1 MEALAAETQALT
13 ALEAQLRTELKELRA
28 RREASETTLSERSAE
43 LEKGKRR
50 EAELSEQESAL
61 VEEDAATAAELGE
74 LESSYAGQ
82 RIAKAWYAS
91 KLPPASFAHAVVSA
105 TPVKWASVVTGSR
118 AASATLESALAADG
132 ARLRLL
138 EKLWANLGDTAAIVS
153 GAAVLPGV
161 EAVRVAAEAA
171 GYADPSDEQLS
182 TLRRA
187 LEVDLGRLRWDDA
200 QLQTRRAKLSFD
212 ALSSGR
218 GSLGSS
224 PSLAVPR
231 SPSLSASMLL
241 RSPTSSTK
249 SPGVS
254 AATSG
259 IGARALA
266 VSRSTNRLTTGGV
279 SVRGGGGSASGRA
292 GQSFATVYASIVPA
306 LKQLKASGDVGGG
319 GGSSIAHRIAGAKS
333 LAQAALDPQTR
344 DAILRADG
352 PQLLRSAVEEE
363 EAGAAAARRGV
374 NVADMDTDPPAIGL
388 LRLEVDIA
396 LERLGQAEG

>member
-13 ALEAQLRTELKELRA
+13 ALEAQLRTELRELRA
-28 RREASETTLSERSAE
+28 RREASETTLSERSAA

-61 VEEDAATAAELGE
+61 LEEDAATAAELGE

-161 EAVRVAAEAA
+161 EAVRVAVEAA

-200 QLQTRRAKLSFD
+200 QLQTRRAKLS
-212 ALSSGR
+212 
-218 GSLGSS
+218 
-224 PSLAVPR
+224 
-231 SPSLSASMLL
+231 
-241 RSPTSSTK
+241 STE
-249 SPGVS
+249 V
-254 AATSG
+254 
-259 IGARALA
+259 
-266 VSRSTNRLTTGGV
+266 
-279 SVRGGGGSASGRA
+279 
-292 GQSFATVYASIVPA
+292 
-306 LKQLKASGDVGGG
+306 
-319 GGSSIAHRIAGAKS
+319 HCC
-333 LAQAALDPQTR
+333 AALQ
-344 DAILRADG
+344 
-352 PQLLRSAVEEE
+352 E
-363 EAGAAAARRGV
+363 GACDVMG
-374 NVADMDTDPPAIGL
+374 
-388 LRLEVDIA
+388 
-396 LERLGQAEG
+396 GQRT

>member
-1 MEALAAETQALT
+1 M
-13 ALEAQLRTELKELRA
+13 
-28 RREASETTLSERSAE
+28 
-43 LEKGKRR
+43 
-50 EAELSEQESAL
+50 
-61 VEEDAATAAELGE
+61 
-74 LESSYAGQ
+74 
-82 RIAKAWYAS
+82 
-91 KLPPASFAHAVVSA
+91 VSA

-118 AASATLESALAADG
+118 AASATLESGLAADG

-241 RSPTSSTK
+241 RSPTSSTR
-249 SPGVS
+249 SPGGS

-266 VSRSTNRLTTGGV
+266 VSRSTNRLTTGGL
-279 SVRGGGGSASGRA
+279 SVRGGGSGSASGRA